1 RYRQRVE
8 QIAALEKRIAPDST
22 ILAEAVARYYFKL
35 LAYKD
40 EYEVARM
47 YTDGE
52 FERKLRAQ
60 FDGDIR
66 LTFNLAPPLLCKPD
80 PKTGIARKLTF
91 GRWMLPAFRVLAR
104 FKFLRGTALDP
115 FGWLE
120 DRKLERALIARYEN
134 LLDELQKNLRS
145 ENIGMAT
152 ALAAIPDQIRG
163 YGHIKT
169 ASVREAQAREKV
181 MLERFRNGD
190 YEMPPI
196 KSKVRKYYEVTL

>member
-1 RYRQRVE
+1 
-8 QIAALEKRIAPDST
+8 
-22 ILAEAVARYYFKL
+22 
-35 LAYKD
+35 
-40 EYEVARM
+40 M

-66 LTFNLAPPLLCKPD
+66 LTFNLAPPLLSRPD
-80 PKTGIARKLTF
+80 PKTGIARKMTF
-91 GRWMLPAFRVLAR
+91 GPWMLPAFRVLAK
-104 FKFLRGTALDP
+104 FKFLRGSVLDP
-115 FGWLE
+115 FGRLE

-134 LLDELQKNLRS
+134 LLDTLQKNLS
-145 ENIGMAT
+145 VENIDMAA

-181 MLERFRNGD
+181 LLERFRNGD
-190 YEMPPI
+190 FEMPPI